1 MILIVETLVAC
12 MQVQIKAEAPAK
24 ATKGTEEE
32 AALHPAYS
40 MGSWNSSSEACVP
53 DLSPRAQA
61 GTPRNCA
68 RVPDCFRGNFQLES
82 NCANGQACPN
92 ASFSS

>member
-1 MILIVETLVAC
+1 
-12 MQVQIKAEAPAK
+12 MQIQIKAEAPGK
-24 ATKGTEEE
+24 AREEE
-32 AALHPAYS
+32 AALHPSYS

-53 DLSPRAQA
+53 DLSPRAPV

-82 NCANGQACPN
+82 GSANGQARATVPSIALLDPPCF
-92 ASFSS
+92 AS